1 MACHTRCVTDQAS
14 PIHARIVPLDE
25 AKLRLPVT
33 ADRDEA
39 VVQRANDRLA
49 EASAAWLGERGV
61 GAATARS
68 PVVELGS
75 GFFEDLVRSID
86 VDQLIASATAAN
98 LEVSNLRFL
107 GDGVSGPAS
116 FGAVLAARAVREGG
130 SVVVRAVERS
140 NEAAR
145 DLAMH
150 IGRRERAA
158 VSVSLEVAAGAF
170 SGQRE
175 ATVRRHRLLVALEGM
190 RTAIVRSGTDA
201 DSTALAPGNG
211 VWVPEGAAVTMQ
223 PAAELATA
231 LLIDVQPFNAASAVA
246 LVGSHPAPMALDL
259 AELEPALHPRFLAQL
274 PAYSGSGFRQ
284 LLESRSVP
292 DLLEPRITGGWL
304 VVDSHDAETDEVLVV
319 AAAGVA
325 LAVPRSELALLEQP
339 VLDVAEGAAASRLP
353 RVLFESGLY
362 SEHQDH

>member
-116 FGAVLAARAVREGG
+116 SGAVLAARAVREGG

-175 ATVRRHRLLVALEGM
+175 ATVRRHRLLVALE
-190 RTAIVRSGTDA
+190 
-201 DSTALAPGNG
+201 
-211 VWVPEGAAVTMQ
+211 AA
-223 PAAELATA
+223 
-231 LLIDVQPFNAASAVA
+231 
-246 LVGSHPAPMALDL
+246 
-259 AELEPALHPRFLAQL
+259 
-274 PAYSGSGFRQ
+274 
-284 LLESRSVP
+284 
-292 DLLEPRITGGWL
+292 
-304 VVDSHDAETDEVLVV
+304 
-319 AAAGVA
+319 
-325 LAVPRSELALLEQP
+325 
-339 VLDVAEGAAASRLP
+339 
-353 RVLFESGLY
+353 
-362 SEHQDH
+362 